1 MLDTNQITL
10 DKALQFLTE
19 GNLNGFVENI
29 TELYSNQL
37 TCNCFLA
44 EQPKSVWT
52 LMLSKLDGLEDNEQ
66 DYNLNFAKG
75 FLYLRSSVYDKA
87 YLHLTYTIK
96 QRPLLSILY
105 NLRSYIP
112 IKENPNRLDDA
123 NEAVLLHPS
132 AKNYFTVAGI
142 IQDAAG
148 SSGGGYFIRTHS
160 PESDR
165 IHKINTEKALML
177 YERVITLNPEFECA
191 YANKASMYLR
201 LNETEQAAS
210 LYEKCLRLNPNHWC
224 WTPLWRCLKELDAE
238 GRYLS
243 IIEYI
248 EKLIQLQP
256 DKPDWY
262 LELTFAYEGL
272 ENYQK
277 AIEYHSIYLSK
288 ASGAAKDGQRQN
300 DIKNTLSS
308 GLKDKAE
315 YLAERGKFNDALY
328 CFNIYLQDHK
338 FEYLYEVET
347 YLKVLVKSHDPS
359 IDLSENSFIYQE
371 LDRLK
376 TVYLEK
382 ISYSV
387 PSCVLKHKDNPEPT
401 EDEINANKLMK
412 YLSTYKIG
420 FGNYTGDT
428 IKEVL
433 EKDPHY
439 LLWCIVN
446 LHHFAIS
453 NSLLMDKRFIEDEL
467 YLKAIE
473 INLMKTKLIEDWT
486 PEQDEDSS
494 YGGYD
499 DNDYDR
505 DTFDAL
511 TDGQLGD
518 WDDFGGDVDDAR
530 AWAGRD

>member
-1 MLDTNQITL
+1 MVDSKQTTL
-10 DKALQFLTE
+10 NTAQQLLTS
-19 GNLNGFVENI
+19 GNIAGFVECI
-29 TELYSNQL
+29 TELYNL

-75 FLYLRSSVYDKA
+75 FLLLRNSEYNKA
-87 YLHLTYTIK
+87 YLYLTNAIK
-96 QRPLLSILY
+96 QQPLSSTLY

-112 IKENPNRLDDA
+112 IKENSNRLNDA

-132 AKNYFTVAGI
+132 AKNYFTVASI
-142 IQDAAG
+142 IKDEAG
-148 SSGGGYFIRTHS
+148 ASAGGYFIRPHS

-191 YANKASMYLR
+191 YANKASMHLR
-201 LNETEQAAS
+201 LDETDQAAV

-224 WTPLWRCLKELDAE
+224 WTPLWRCYKELNDKN
-238 GRYLS
+238 RYLS
-243 IIEYI
+243 IILYI
-248 EKLIQLQP
+248 EELIKLHP
-256 DKPDWY
+256 DEPAWY

-277 AIEYHSIYLSK
+277 AIECHSIYLSR
-288 ASGAAKDGQRQN
+288 ASGAARDGQRQT
-300 DIKNTLSS
+300 DIKTTLSS
-308 GLKDKAE
+308 GLKD
-315 YLAERGKFNDALY
+315 ALY
-328 CFNIYLQDHK
+328 CFNIFLQDHN

-347 YLKVLVKSHDPS
+347 YLKTLLKSHDPN
-359 IDLSENSFIYQE
+359 IVLDENSLIYQE

-401 EDEINANKLMK
+401 EDEVNANKLMK
-412 YLSTYKIG
+412 YLPNYKIG
-420 FGNYTGDT
+420 FGNYAGNT
-428 IKEVL
+428 IKEIL

-446 LHHFAIS
+446 LHHFAIG
-453 NSLLMDKRFIEDEL
+453 NSLLMNKGFIEDEL

-473 INLMKTKLIEDWT
+473 INLIKTKLVEDWT
-486 PEQDEDSS
+486 PEQDEDRD
-494 YGGYD
+494 YGGYN

-518 WDDFGGDVDDAR
+518 WDDFGGDIDDAR
-530 AWAGRD
+530 AWSGRD